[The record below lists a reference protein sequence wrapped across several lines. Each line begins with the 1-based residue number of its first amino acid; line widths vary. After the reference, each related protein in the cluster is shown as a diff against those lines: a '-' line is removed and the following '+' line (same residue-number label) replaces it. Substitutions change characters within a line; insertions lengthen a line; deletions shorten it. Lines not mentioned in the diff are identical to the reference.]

1 MTDDTKPVP
10 EPGEAQRD
18 EDEIHYFET
27 DETNVGEDAG
37 SEQRGSGPAHD
48 REQPGTGAA
57 E

>member
-27 DETNVGEDAG
+27 DETNVGKGAESGA
-37 SEQRGSGPAHD
+37 EGSGPAHD
-48 REQPGTGAA
+48 REQPGTAAA